1 MFCFGITCYELGDM
15 MKAGKRATR
24 SNNNNSI
31 ERI

>member
-1 MFCFGITCYELGDM
+1 MFCYGITCYELGDM

-24 SNNNNSI
+24 SNNSI

>member
-15 MKAGKRATR
+15 MKAGKRATKG
-24 SNNNNSI
+24 NNNI